1 MSEIKT
7 RENVKGIKALDKS
20 VDLGQRMK
28 NSLVKTKD
36 RVQSMAEDHHGSA
49 EEYASDKVEEL
60 EGEAVSRTTDGVQ
73 NTVQRGKDAY
83 KRHRE
88 AKRQETPDYQRP
100 MREQTKEQAR
110 NRQTSHAQ
118 RQTQTSTTSP
128 NPNKTSP
135 TQTNPAKP
143 NAPNKAIKQRATSQ
157 TVKQTAKSTGRQA
170 AKNGQRTIKTAEQSS
185 KVAIKTAKQ
194 SEKAAKKAAE
204 AAAKASAKAA
214 KASAKAAK
222 SAGSAVAKTASA
234 TLKAIIAGFAKL
246 IAAIAAGGWVVLIII
261 LIIAMVAMI
270 AASCFG
276 LFAGGDEEQ
285 SLLRDAIQTINADY
299 DRQITEIKDSHIYE
313 ELEMTGT
320 RANWKDVL
328 AIYSIVVTTDEDD
341 PQEIVTM
348 TDEKEALLASYFW
361 EMNVI
366 SYSERID
373 TVTVLVE
380 VEDGAGGT
388 NEVEEEQQ
396 VTILSIVVTHKTA
409 WQMADQLNFTAEQR
423 EMLEQ
428 LLSPENNSMW
438 MALLYG
444 IHVGDSDI
452 VAVALSQIGNVGGE
466 PYWSWYG
473 FESRVAWC
481 HCFVSWCAD
490 QCGYLE
496 AGIIPNTAGCC
507 AGVDWFK
514 AKGQWV
520 DGSVEPVPGMIIY
533 FDWDNKGDSGPQD
546 GFSDHVGIV
555 EKVENGYV
563 YTVEGNTGDSC
574 AERQYT
580 IGHYEI
586 LGYGVPEYN

>member
-60 EGEAVSRTTDGVQ
+60 EGEVVSCTTDGVQ

-83 KRHRE
+83 KRHKE

-100 MREQTKEQAR
+100 MREQTREQVR
-110 NRQTSHAQ
+110 NRQSNPAQ
-118 RQTQTSTTSP
+118 RQTQTSPTSAK
-128 NPNKTSP
+128 PNKTSP
-135 TQTNPAKP
+135 TQTSPAKP

-170 AKNGQRTIKTAEQSS
+170 SKNGQRTIKTAEQSS

-261 LIIAMVAMI
+261 IIVAMVAMI
-270 AASCFG
+270 ASSCFG
-276 LFAGGDEEQ
+276 LFAGWDDRPE
-285 SLLRDAIQTINADY
+285 LREVIQTINADY
-299 DRQITEIKDSHIYE
+299 EQQINDIKNSSMYE
-313 ELEMTGT
+313 NLEMVGT

-328 AIYSIVVTTDEDD
+328 SIYSIMLTTDAEN
-341 PQEIVTM
+341 PQDVATM
-348 TDEKEALLASYFW
+348 TDENETLLASYFW
-361 EMNVI
+361 QMNTI
-366 SYSERID
+366 TYSERIEIVSE
-373 TVTVLVE
+373 TVE

-388 NEVEEEQQ
+388 REVVEEHEATTL
-396 VTILSIVVTHKTA
+396 TITVIHKTA
-409 WQMADQLNFTAEQR
+409 WEMADQLNFTAEQR

-507 AGVDWFK
+507 TGVDWFK

-586 LGYGVPEYN
+586 LGYGVPKYN